1 MGMHHMR
8 SSRYRVISVPRST
21 LCCANMRGCGLGFH
35 LLLQVRVYNVALGM
49 DAVETLYAQG
59 RRSEIVRPL
68 MLATV

>member
-1 MGMHHMR
+1 
-8 SSRYRVISVPRST
+8 
-21 LCCANMRGCGLGFH
+21 MRGCGLDFH

-68 MLATV
+68 MHATV